1 MKFRTRS
8 SAATEPAPIVQSQA
22 GRSGTAVDQ
31 TRVLALVSLLLG
43 YPDAELLVRLPLLDQ
58 VARQVTGSAGRD
70 LQQFVDHLKATSP
83 DRLARDYV
91 DTFDLRRRC
100 CLYLTYY
107 AHGDTRK
114 RGVALVRFTHAY
126 RSAGLPPPDGELPDH
141 LAVVCNFA
149 ALDPEAGLELLSEH
163 RAGIELLRMGLSEV
177 GSPYIHPVDALRSV
191 LPEPAESDLARAL
204 DLARRGPP
212 AEEVGLEPF
221 GPPPE
226 YMGR

>member
-8 SAATEPAPIVQSQA
+8 STATEPAPIVQSHA
-22 GRSGTAVDQ
+22 ARSNPGVDQ

-43 YPDAELLVRLPLLDQ
+43 YPDAELLGRLPLLDCAAQ
-58 VARQVTGSAGRD
+58 AVTGPAGRD
-70 LQQFVDHLKATSP
+70 LQQFVDHLKATPP
-83 DRLARDYV
+83 DRLACEYV

-114 RGVALVRFTHAY
+114 RGSALVRFTHAY
-126 RSAGLPPPDGELPDH
+126 RSAGFPPPDGELPDH
-141 LAVVCNFA
+141 LAVVCSFA
-149 ALDPEAGLELLSEH
+149 ALAPEAGLELLSEH
-163 RAGIELLRMGLSEV
+163 RAGVELLRMGLSEV
-177 GSPYIHPVDALRSV
+177 GSPYINPVDALRSV
-191 LPEPAESDLARAL
+191 LPEPAESDVAKAL
-204 DLARRGPP
+204 DQARRGPP

-221 GPPPE
+221 GPPE